1 MFGRKK
7 SGFTLIELLVVIAI
21 IAILAAIL
29 FPVFAKAKE
38 QARKSTCQSNLKECI
53 IALQTYY
60 TDFDSMF
67 PSSWISFVSDG
78 NSNTTAT
85 VPDQAHEEL
94 FCFGYDSGNTGK
106 DVLPPLGGDIMVTW
120 AQMLYNDMKSKDIMF
135 CPSDQVNG
143 QTFAAHTANYDKN
156 AAQGQSLSYWWKWSA
171 DQAWNNPN
179 VHAKKE
185 SDYPYNSD
193 YVILYEHAGWH
204 FGDATGIRF
213 GTEINVAYLDSHVR
227 TVTIK
232 YAQANGL
239 YAQYPADVEGN
250 PSSPAYPDYD
260 EDNTLNAGV
269 NQFNPS
275 SPPASD
281 PYAMTPQ
288 PIDPHH
294 FADQF

>member
-120 AQMLYNDMKSKDIMF
+120 AQMLYNNMRARTLCSAPLTKLTVRLSQLTPPIMTRMPHRAKAYLTGGSGPRIRLGTTPTF
-135 CPSDQVNG
+135 TPRRKAIILTTPTTSFFMSTLDG
-143 QTFAAHTANYDKN
+143 TLATRPAFASALRSTLLTLTATFA
-156 AAQGQSLSYWWKWSA
+156 QL
-171 DQAWNNPN
+171 
-179 VHAKKE
+179 
-185 SDYPYNSD
+185 
-193 YVILYEHAGWH
+193 
-204 FGDATGIRF
+204 
-213 GTEINVAYLDSHVR
+213 
-227 TVTIK
+227 
-232 YAQANGL
+232 
-239 YAQYPADVEGN
+239 
-250 PSSPAYPDYD
+250 PSSMLKPTDY
-260 EDNTLNAGV
+260 TLSTRRMWREIPLH
-269 NQFNPS
+269 QHIRTTTKTIP
-275 SPPASD
+275 
-281 PYAMTPQ
+281 
-288 PIDPHH
+288 
-294 FADQF
+294 